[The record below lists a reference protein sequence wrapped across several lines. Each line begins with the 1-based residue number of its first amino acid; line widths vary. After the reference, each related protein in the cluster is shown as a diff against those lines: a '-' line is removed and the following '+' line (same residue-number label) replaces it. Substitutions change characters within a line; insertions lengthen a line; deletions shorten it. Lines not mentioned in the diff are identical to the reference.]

1 MKRTFQR
8 VLFDGREPFQ
18 ICFLTT
24 VAANVF
30 IGAEFNTSIDRR
42 TGIHAS
48 FLKSGRLGHPT
59 NRVNNLLKIH
69 SLQAVRREARR
80 LDTPKVGRYHSRFR
94 FQHGTSPSVMFES
107 LSDKLKRTLKNLRG
121 EGVLTKEHVDA
132 ALREIRLAL
141 LEADVNY
148 KVAKDF
154 IASVQQKAEGQQ
166 VWQELKPSEQVVKI
180 VFDEL
185 VELLGGQSSRLVF
198 TKQLPNTV
206 MVVGLQGSGKTTSTG
221 KIARWLAKN
230 QERKPLLLSVDVYRP
245 AAREQLK
252 VIAKATGQQIFE
264 YPESND
270 PLTLVREAQRH
281 AQQTGFDTLLIDTA
295 GRLHIDDEL
304 MEELVQIKNET
315 RPVEILFVADAMT
328 GQDAVRSAE
337 EFHRRVGITGVILT
351 KMDGDARGG
360 AALSIKQVTGQPV
373 KFVGVGERYDALE
386 PFYPDRVAQRIL
398 GMGDV
403 LSLIEEVQAKVD
415 QDEAE
420 EQLKKLQKNEFTLDD
435 FRSQLR
441 QVKKLGSF
449 SKIMK
454 LLPDQLLGGM
464 GMPQL
469 NEEQSAMMEK
479 ELKRTEAIIDSMTWE
494 ERNDHRILN
503 ANRRRRI
510 ARGSGTNVAAVNQL
524 IKQYVEMRQMMRQ
537 LSSSGLFGGGGLK
550 SKMLRKM
557 TGMPDMAGFSGDD
570 GELPQ
575 LPSGPFGQAS
585 PAGPSKKKHK
595 KKRKKRRR

>member
-1 MKRTFQR
+1 
-8 VLFDGREPFQ
+8 
-18 ICFLTT
+18 
-24 VAANVF
+24 
-30 IGAEFNTSIDRR
+30 
-42 TGIHAS
+42 
-48 FLKSGRLGHPT
+48 
-59 NRVNNLLKIH
+59 
-69 SLQAVRREARR
+69 
-80 LDTPKVGRYHSRFR
+80 
-94 FQHGTSPSVMFES
+94 MFES

-141 LEADVNY
+141 LEADVNF

-154 IASVQQKAEGQQ
+154 IASVKEKAEGQQ

-180 VFDEL
+180 VYDEL

-198 TKQLPNTV
+198 TKQIPNVV

-221 KIARWLAKN
+221 KIARWLTLN

-264 YPESND
+264 EPEVND
-270 PLTLVREAQRH
+270 PLTLVRNAFKH

-295 GRLHIDDEL
+295 GRLHIDDAL
-304 MEELVQIKNET
+304 MEELVSIKGET
-315 RPVEILFVADAMT
+315 RPAEILFVADAMT
-328 GQDAVRSAE
+328 GQDAVKSAE

-373 KFVGVGERYDALE
+373 KFVGVGEKYDALE
-386 PFYPDRVAQRIL
+386 PFYPERVAQRIL

-403 LSLIEEVQAKVD
+403 LSLIEEVQSKVD
-415 QDEAE
+415 QSEAE
-420 EQLKKLQKNEFTLDD
+420 AQLRKLQKNEFTLDD

-454 LLPDQLLGGM
+454 MLPDQLLGGI

-469 NEEQSAMMEK
+469 DDEQTKLMEK
-479 ELKRTEAIIDSMTWE
+479 ELRRTESIIDSMTRE
-494 ERNDHRILN
+494 ERSDHRILN

-510 ARGSGTNVAAVNQL
+510 ARGSGTSVAEVNQL
-524 IKQYVEMRQMMRQ
+524 IKQYSEMRQMMRQ
-537 LSSSGLFGGGGLK
+537 LSGSGIFGGSGLKG
-550 SKMLRKM
+550 KMMRRIA
-557 TGMPDMAGFSGDD
+557 GMPDMGGVGANGDD
-570 GELPQ
+570 MPALPQ
-575 LPSGPFGQAS
+575 LPGI
-585 PAGPSKKKHK
+585 PSRKKLK
-595 KKRKKRRR
+595 KKRKKKRR

>member
-1 MKRTFQR
+1 
-8 VLFDGREPFQ
+8 
-18 ICFLTT
+18 
-24 VAANVF
+24 
-30 IGAEFNTSIDRR
+30 
-42 TGIHAS
+42 
-48 FLKSGRLGHPT
+48 
-59 NRVNNLLKIH
+59 
-69 SLQAVRREARR
+69 
-80 LDTPKVGRYHSRFR
+80 
-94 FQHGTSPSVMFES
+94 MFES

-154 IASVQQKAEGQQ
+154 ISSVQQKAEGQQ

-198 TKQLPNTV
+198 TKQIPNTV

-221 KIARWLAKN
+221 KIARWLAAN
-230 QERKPLLLSVDVYRP
+230 QDRKPLLLSVDVYRP

-264 YPESND
+264 YPQSDD
-270 PLTLVREAQRH
+270 PLTLVREAQKH

-304 MEELVQIKNET
+304 MEELVSIKKET
-315 RPVEILFVADAMT
+315 HPVEILFVADAMT

-403 LSLIEEVQAKVD
+403 LSLIEEVQSKVD
-415 QDEAE
+415 QQEAE

-469 NEEQSAMMEK
+469 DEEQSKQMEQ

-510 ARGSGTNVAAVNQL
+510 ARGSGTSVASVNQL

-557 TGMPDMAGFSGDD
+557 TGMPDMAGFAGDP
-570 GELPQ
+570 GEM
-575 LPSGPFGQAS
+575 PSL
-585 PAGPSKKKHK
+585 PAGPSKKKLK
-595 KKRKKRRR
+595 KKDGAYLENLGTYNPTRDPAEIKLNLTRVNYWIEKGAQPTDTVSRLIKASKKAEYAAAGEAQA

>member
-1 MKRTFQR
+1 
-8 VLFDGREPFQ
+8 
-18 ICFLTT
+18 
-24 VAANVF
+24 
-30 IGAEFNTSIDRR
+30 
-42 TGIHAS
+42 
-48 FLKSGRLGHPT
+48 
-59 NRVNNLLKIH
+59 
-69 SLQAVRREARR
+69 
-80 LDTPKVGRYHSRFR
+80 
-94 FQHGTSPSVMFES
+94 MFES

-141 LEADVNY
+141 LEADVNF

-154 IASVQQKAEGQQ
+154 INSVKEKAEGQQ

-180 VFDEL
+180 VYDEL

-198 TKQLPNTV
+198 TKQLPNVV
-206 MVVGLQGSGKTTSTG
+206 MIVGLQGSGKTTSTG
-221 KIARWLAKN
+221 KIARWLAAN
-230 QERKPLLLSVDVYRP
+230 QQRKPLLLSVDVYRP

-264 YPESND
+264 QPETND
-270 PLTLVREAQRH
+270 PLTLVREAYKH
-281 AQQTGFDTLLIDTA
+281 AQQTGFDTLMIDTA
-295 GRLHIDDEL
+295 GRLHIDDLL
-304 MEELVQIKNET
+304 MDELVNIKAET
-315 RPVEILFVADAMT
+315 HPVEILFVADAMT

-403 LSLIEEVQAKVD
+403 LSLIEEVQSKVD
-415 QDEAE
+415 QSEAE
-420 EQLKKLQKNEFTLDD
+420 EQLRKLQKNEFTLDD

-441 QVKKLGSF
+441 QVKRLGSF

-454 LLPDQLLGGM
+454 LLPDQLLGGI

-469 NEEQSAMMEK
+469 DDEQSKQMER
-479 ELKRTEAIIDSMTWE
+479 ELKRTEAIIDSMTQE
-494 ERNDHRILN
+494 ERIDHRILN

-510 ARGSGTNVAAVNQL
+510 ARGSGTAVADVNQL
-524 IKQYVEMRQMMRQ
+524 IKQYSEMRQMMRQ
-537 LSSSGLFGGGGLK
+537 LSGSGLFGGSGLK
-550 SKMLRKM
+550 GKMMRRM
-557 TGMPDMAGFSGDD
+557 AGISGMPDMEGI
-570 GELPQ
+570 GENGNEM
-575 LPSGPFGQAS
+575 PSL
-585 PAGPSKKKHK
+585 PAGPSRRKIKK
-595 KKRKKRRR
+595 KKRKKKRK

>member
-1 MKRTFQR
+1 
-8 VLFDGREPFQ
+8 
-18 ICFLTT
+18 
-24 VAANVF
+24 
-30 IGAEFNTSIDRR
+30 
-42 TGIHAS
+42 
-48 FLKSGRLGHPT
+48 
-59 NRVNNLLKIH
+59 
-69 SLQAVRREARR
+69 
-80 LDTPKVGRYHSRFR
+80 
-94 FQHGTSPSVMFES
+94 MFES

-141 LEADVNY
+141 LEADVNF

-154 IASVQQKAEGQQ
+154 INSVKEKAEGQQ

-180 VFDEL
+180 VYDEL

-198 TKQLPNTV
+198 TKQIPNVV
-206 MVVGLQGSGKTTSTG
+206 MIVGLQGSGKTTSTG
-221 KIARWLAKN
+221 KIARWLAAN
-230 QERKPLLLSVDVYRP
+230 QQRKPLLLSVDVYRP

-264 YPESND
+264 QPETND
-270 PLTLVREAQRH
+270 PLTLVREAYKH
-281 AQQTGFDTLLIDTA
+281 AQQTGFDTLMIDTA
-295 GRLHIDDEL
+295 GRLHIDDLL
-304 MEELVQIKNET
+304 MDELVKIKAET
-315 RPVEILFVADAMT
+315 HPVEILFVADAMT

-403 LSLIEEVQAKVD
+403 LSLIEEVQSKVD
-415 QDEAE
+415 QSEAE
-420 EQLKKLQKNEFTLDD
+420 EQLRKLQKNEFTLDD

-441 QVKKLGSF
+441 QVKRLGSF

-454 LLPDQLLGGM
+454 LLPDQLLGGI

-469 NEEQSAMMEK
+469 DDEQSKQMER
-479 ELKRTEAIIDSMTWE
+479 ELKRTEAIIDSMTQE
-494 ERNDHRILN
+494 ERIDHRILN

-510 ARGSGTNVAAVNQL
+510 ARGSGTAVADVNQL
-524 IKQYVEMRQMMRQ
+524 IKQYSEMRQMMRQ
-537 LSSSGLFGGGGLK
+537 LSGSGLFGGSGLK
-550 SKMLRKM
+550 GKMMRRM
-557 TGMPDMAGFSGDD
+557 AGISGMPDMEGI
-570 GELPQ
+570 GENGNEM
-575 LPSGPFGQAS
+575 PSL
-585 PAGPSKKKHK
+585 PAGPSRRKIKK
-595 KKRKKRRR
+595 KKRKKKRK

>member
-1 MKRTFQR
+1 M
-8 VLFDGREPFQ
+8 
-18 ICFLTT
+18 
-24 VAANVF
+24 
-30 IGAEFNTSIDRR
+30 
-42 TGIHAS
+42 
-48 FLKSGRLGHPT
+48 
-59 NRVNNLLKIH
+59 
-69 SLQAVRREARR
+69 
-80 LDTPKVGRYHSRFR
+80 
-94 FQHGTSPSVMFES
+94 M
-107 LSDKLKRTLKNLRG
+107 
-121 EGVLTKEHVDA
+121 
-132 ALREIRLAL
+132 
-141 LEADVNY
+141 
-148 KVAKDF
+148 
-154 IASVQQKAEGQQ
+154 
-166 VWQELKPSEQVVKI
+166 
-180 VFDEL
+180 
-185 VELLGGQSSRLVF
+185 
-198 TKQLPNTV
+198 
-206 MVVGLQGSGKTTSTG
+206 VGLQGSGKTTSTG
-221 KIARWLAKN
+221 KLARWLTRN
-230 QERKPLLLSVDVYRP
+230 NHRPMLVSVDVYRP

-264 YPESND
+264 YPQSDD
-270 PLTLVREAQRH
+270 PLTLVREAQIH

-295 GRLHIDDEL
+295 GRLHIDDAL
-304 MEELVQIKNET
+304 MEELVSIKQET
-315 RPVEILFVADAMT
+315 HPVEILFVADAMT

-415 QDEAE
+415 QKEAE
-420 EQLKKLQKNEFTLDD
+420 DQLKKLQKNEFTLDD

-454 LLPDQLLGGM
+454 LLPDQLLGGI

-469 NEEQSAMMEK
+469 DEEQSKMMEQ

-510 ARGSGTNVAAVNQL
+510 SRGSGTSVAQVNQL

-537 LSSSGLFGGGGLK
+537 LSSAGLFGGGGGGLK
-550 SKMLRKM
+550 GKMLRKM
-557 TGMPDMAGFSGDD
+557 TGIPDMAGFAGDE
-570 GELPQ
+570 GEMPQIPSLPAA
-575 LPSGPFGQAS
+575 PSRKKL
-585 PAGPSKKKHK
+585 KKKK
-595 KKRKKRRR
+595 KKRRR

>member
-1 MKRTFQR
+1 
-8 VLFDGREPFQ
+8 
-18 ICFLTT
+18 
-24 VAANVF
+24 
-30 IGAEFNTSIDRR
+30 
-42 TGIHAS
+42 
-48 FLKSGRLGHPT
+48 
-59 NRVNNLLKIH
+59 
-69 SLQAVRREARR
+69 
-80 LDTPKVGRYHSRFR
+80 
-94 FQHGTSPSVMFES
+94 MFES

-121 EGVLTKEHVDA
+121 EGVLTKEHVNA

-180 VFDEL
+180 VFDKL

-198 TKQLPNTV
+198 TKQTPNTV

-221 KIARWLAKN
+221 KIARWLAAN
-230 QERKPLLLSVDVYRP
+230 QDRKPLLLSVDVYRP

-264 YPESND
+264 YPQSDD
-270 PLTLVREAQRH
+270 PMTLVREAQKH

-304 MEELVQIKNET
+304 MEELVSIKRET
-315 RPVEILFVADAMT
+315 HPVEILFVADAMT

-403 LSLIEEVQAKVD
+403 LSLIEEVQSKVD
-415 QDEAE
+415 QEEAE
-420 EQLKKLQKNEFTLDD
+420 QQLKKIQKNEFTLDD

-454 LLPDQLLGGM
+454 LLPDQLLGGI

-469 NEEQSAMMEK
+469 DEEQSKLMEK

-510 ARGSGTNVAAVNQL
+510 ARG
-524 IKQYVEMRQMMRQ
+524 R
-537 LSSSGLFGGGGLK
+537 
-550 SKMLRKM
+550 
-557 TGMPDMAGFSGDD
+557 
-570 GELPQ
+570 
-575 LPSGPFGQAS
+575 GQT
-585 PAGPSKKKHK
+585 
-595 KKRKKRRR
+595 